1 MKRLTSVACIQ
12 DMVHLAVKLKS
23 RLLRPSIMLPL
34 GNYTAGGHHLR
45 LLHNIFSKD
54 QHGPREKDIN
64 HKDKQN
70 YDAVLRM
77 TSDSVMEL
85 LTYVP
90 DAKGTMVYLRIM
102 KLITDS
108 FLNKNLECL
117 VRIENAWY
125 SVFMLRYWRQWIVLN
140 PGYNLSD
147 HFITSNAYTC
157 VELNAHSLLTLVIS
171 MQTILPADSK
181 NFLPWLLGSQCC
193 EKVFRAARSMSSVFS
208 TIINFNMLGLLQ
220 RFHRLHIQT
229 VLESESDETTIKYPH
244 VEGHKKKDGHS
255 CTNIHGIHSVSL
267 DDIVKSVEQACK
279 KAKETVT
286 ELGMSEL
293 LKKHQNWDKPP
304 VCFLQSDEGF
314 EDEEEDEEE
323 DEVTEE
329 SIQEDIADPEE
340 VLSGISQ
347 LSNAKLIDDEMA
359 NHLTALHRASF
370 KKVENSALPIYELQ
384 FQKRA

>member
-1 MKRLTSVACIQ
+1 M
-12 DMVHLAVKLKS
+12 
-23 RLLRPSIMLPL
+23 PL
-34 GNYTAGGHHLR
+34 GKYTAGGHHLR
-45 LLHNIFSKD
+45 LLHNTFSKD
-54 QHGPREKDIN
+54 QHGLREKDIN

-70 YDAVLRM
+70 YDAVLQM

-85 LTYVP
+85 LTDVP
-90 DAKGTMVYLRIM
+90 DAKGTIAYLRIM

-117 VRIENAWY
+117 VRIENAWFC
-125 SVFMLRYWRQWIVLN
+125 VFVLRYWRQWIILN
-140 PGYNLSD
+140 PDYNLSD

-157 VELNAHSLLTLVIS
+157 AELNAHSLLTLVIS
-171 MQTILPADSK
+171 MQTILSSDNK

-229 VLESESDETTIKYPH
+229 ALESESNETTIKYPH

-255 CTNIHGIHSVSL
+255 CTNIHGIHSLSL
-267 DDIVKSVEQACK
+267 DDVEKSVEQACE

-293 LKKHQNWDKPP
+293 LKNIKIGTSHQFVSYKVMKDLKMKRRMK
-304 VCFLQSDEGF
+304 LLK
-314 EDEEEDEEE
+314 
-323 DEVTEE
+323 
-329 SIQEDIADPEE
+329 IQYKKT
-340 VLSGISQ
+340 L
-347 LSNAKLIDDEMA
+347 
-359 NHLTALHRASF
+359 LTQ
-370 KKVENSALPIYELQ
+370 KKY
-384 FQKRA
+384 